1 MTPHGDDE
9 AGNRR
14 SIGTIAV
21 IDDDSS
27 FREAL
32 VAALVS
38 LGYLV
43 ADFESPSALLDVV
56 SQLSPACLLID
67 LDLPI
72 MTGLDMYRALLA
84 RGFAIPA
91 IFITANSSALARKR
105 TLEAGAVACLC
116 KPVSIGELD
125 GIILAAVR

>member
-1 MTPHGDDE
+1 MTPYGDDE

-43 ADFESPSALLDVV
+43 ADFESPYALLDAVE
-56 SQLSPACLLID
+56 LLLPACLLID
-67 LDLPI
+67 LDLPA
-72 MTGLDMYRALLA
+72 MSGLDMYRSVLA

-91 IFITANSSALARKR
+91 IFITANASASIRRK
-105 TLEAGAVACLC
+105 TLQAGAVACLR
-116 KPVSIGELD
+116 KPVSMGELD
-125 GIILAAVR
+125 GIILSAVR